1 MFVKKLD
8 YLSPKVTFYHKGLIS
23 HASILSGI
31 LSIIFYI
38 IKLILALYYSLE
50 LIQRKDLKA
59 FYYHS
64 FIEDAPTF
72 PLNSSSLFHF
82 IALEKR
88 KRQSIYEGIDFTKFR
103 IIGFEAYFDNIIH
116 NSILFERTSHWLY
129 GNCDSNDIKGINYL
143 INYDFFEKSACIKKY
158 FDSKEGKYFNI
169 GEPKFKW
176 PVMAHGTNNANNQ
189 FYSIYMGKCQENTLN
204 LILGEGYNCKNDSEI
219 DEYFNTNEAKVL
231 NFYFVDN
238 YVNILNYKSPFSKY
252 IYKIENPLYQ
262 NEYSINNINFN
273 PLTLKTNNGLIF
285 NNVEQEISY
294 IFQRND
300 VYISETK
307 EKDIY
312 SAYCIWL
319 KNTNYYYERTYK
331 KIQDIFSSIG
341 GINHIINI
349 VAILLNRLYNKFIV
363 LCDTEKLLLS
373 LVDLER
379 INSKNDIK
387 KKIKNLRE
395 ASINNNI
402 KKSTERIKFNTKDM
416 IENISEKNKSEI
428 TLSKT
433 NNNIFL
439 NSYNIPDK
447 IQKILIDDEN
457 QNINKIAINN
467 SVKKGNNFFDF
478 ILLQL
483 TCGKK
488 NNKLKVYDRFR
499 KRIIS
504 EEAFIKNHLN
514 IFNLL
519 TAKEKKKLFKRSN
532 HQMKNHI
539 Q

>member
-31 LSIIFYI
+31 LSVIFHV
-38 IKLILALYYSLE
+38 IKIILALYYSLQ

-59 FYYHS
+59 FYYNT

-82 IALEKR
+82 LSLENKN
-88 KRQSIYEGIDFTKFR
+88 RQSVNEGIDFTKFR
-103 IIGFEAYFDNIIH
+103 IIGFEKFFDNIIH
-116 NSILFERTSHWLY
+116 NSEILEGINHWLY
-129 GNCDSNDIKGINYL
+129 GKCNSDDIEGINYL
-143 INYDFFEKSACIKKY
+143 IDYDFFEKSACIKKY
-158 FDSKEGKYFNI
+158 FDSKEKKYFNK

-176 PVMAHGTNNANNQ
+176 PVMAHGTNNPNNQ
-189 FYSIYMGKCQENTLN
+189 FYSLYMGKCHEDTLN
-204 LILGEGYNCKNDSEI
+204 LILGDGYICKNDSEI
-219 DEYFNTNEAKVL
+219 DEYFNSNGAKIL

-238 YVNILNYKSPFSKY
+238 YVNIMNYKSPFTKF
-252 IYKIENPLYQ
+252 IYKIESPLYQ

-273 PLTLKTNNGLIF
+273 PLTIKTNNGLIF
-285 NNVEQEISY
+285 DNAEQEISY
-294 IFQRND
+294 IFLRND
-300 VYISETK
+300 VFISETK

-331 KIQDIFSSIG
+331 RIQDIFSSIG
-341 GINHIINI
+341 GINSIINI
-349 VAILLNRLYNKFIV
+349 IAILLNRLYNKYIV
-363 LCDTEKLLLS
+363 LCDTENLLLS
-373 LVDLER
+373 LIDLEKK
-379 INSKNDIK
+379 NNKNDIK

-395 ASINNNI
+395 TCINNNI
-402 KKSTERIKFNTKDM
+402 KKSTERIKFNTID
-416 IENISEKNKSEI
+416 ITENISEKNKSEI

-433 NNNIFL
+433 NNNFIL

-447 IQKILIDDEN
+447 IQKILINEQN
-457 QNINKIAINN
+457 QNINNIPINN
-467 SVKKGNNFFDF
+467 SIKKGNNFFDF

-488 NNKLKVYDRFR
+488 INRLKIYNKFR

-504 EEAFIKNHLN
+504 EETFIKNHLN
-514 IFNLL
+514 IYNLL
-519 TAKEKKKLFKRSN
+519 TSKEKKRQYRRSN
-532 HQMKNHI
+532 HQIKNHI